1 MATENIINNTTKG
14 YAYDAFKE
22 NAVNDVTSVEE
33 FLKRYYKKDR
43 YEGRGPEYAQLI
55 LANCK
60 KEFEEQGVT
69 YMSRFE
75 SITGEVVSFYK
86 RSE

>member
-1 MATENIINNTTKG
+1 MTTEKIINNSTKC

-22 NAVNDVTSVEE
+22 NAVDDVSSVEE

-43 YEGRGPEYAQLI
+43 YEGRGLEYAQLI
-55 LANCK
+55 LAKCK
-60 KEFEEQGVT
+60 KEFEEQGMT

-75 SITGEVVSFYK
+75 SVTGEVVSFYK

>member
-1 MATENIINNTTKG
+1 MATENSINNTTKWN
-14 YAYDAFKE
+14 AYDAFKE
-22 NAVNDVTSVEE
+22 NAVDDVSSVEE
-33 FLKRYYKKDR
+33 FLQRYYKKDR

-60 KEFEEQGVT
+60 KEIEEMGMT
-69 YMSRFE
+69 YISRFE

-86 RSE
+86 RSV